1 MVHKGFDMTYTNEL
15 LANRF
20 TLKPKTQSFLTLLET
35 PNRDEDYLEQFDALR
50 GSIRSPS
57 LAKFLNIL
65 FSDPDI
71 AIPFIE
77 VPASINH
84 HHAVK
89 GGLLMHSVEAA
100 LVANQLDYKNSGE
113 RDISI
118 VATLLHDIGKIK
130 SYTTNGRTTNLGKLV
145 CHDHLTL
152 EVCAVA
158 LRSLDQDWPD
168 AANTLRHI
176 WTCASAGSRYG
187 FQPSTP
193 LANIV
198 KFSDKF
204 SVDNYDHDNAFKKN
218 IKSSGFAWDAKR
230 YFWNPTNEK
239 IKPERRR
246 ICF

>member
-1 MVHKGFDMTYTNEL
+1 MLHKGFDMTYTNEL

-35 PNRDEDYLEQFDALR
+35 PNRGEDYLEQFDALR

-100 LVANQLDYKNSGE
+100 LVANQFKYKNSNE
-113 RDISI
+113 RDIVI

-130 SYTTNGRTTNLGKLV
+130 SYTTHCRTSNLGKLV
-145 CHDHLTL
+145 SHDQLTL
-152 EVCAVA
+152 EVCAGA
-158 LRSLDQDWPD
+158 LKILDQDWPD
-168 AANTLRHI
+168 GANTLRHI
-176 WTCASAGSRYG
+176 WTCATPASRYG
-187 FQPSTP
+187 FQASTP
-193 LANIV
+193 LASIV
-198 KFSDKF
+198 KFADKF
-204 SVDNYDHDNAFKKN
+204 SVDSYDHENAFKN
-218 IKSSGFAWDAKR
+218 NFSNSGFAWNEKR
-230 YFWNPTNEK
+230 YFWNASNEK

-246 ICF
+246 VCF